1 MKKMI
6 YFFVI
11 LFCFNPSAVFAQESL
26 ELEELVDSFFQEKL
40 NDAEIPGAVI
50 VLIKDGEAVLTKGYG
65 YADINHKI
73 PMSSKTLMNN
83 GSISKIFTA
92 TSMMQ
97 LYEEGRLKLDQDI
110 KSYLKHP
117 GIVNDLPDNIT
128 VHQLLTHT
136 SGLAH
141 RGLGT
146 AVSNQNS
153 LPSLSEYLSSD
164 VIHQIA
170 DSGEAMIYSSIGIAL
185 LGHLIE
191 EVTNETYDQ
200 YVTQHIFLPLEM
212 NHSSTRQTLPPDVKK
227 KIMKRYHLNGNSFLE
242 YSKDYLSTIPPAGG
256 FYVTAEDME
265 KFLLFHI
272 NKGKMANGQLL
283 KAETMNKMHEQ
294 QEAQHESLRGRTYGF
309 AEMFMNGERFIFQ
322 DGGIP
327 GTDLR
332 LFLAP
337 EHKFGFFLAYN
348 TNNYEVKK
356 EFTSEVVDF
365 LFPPTEKNL
374 MGNLIEKHVQSN
386 GSRWDG
392 QYSML
397 SYSSNSIEKFL
408 SLFQQIPVRSN
419 GKELIFGSI
428 RYDALKHGV
437 FKRSDQQEYLITD
450 QSRDGNSM
458 IYRGTASYKKLHW
471 YETNGFHFSIL
482 AFCLLVF
489 IGTLITVLIRK
500 YKLKNQEFKTFG
512 LVISLFNLIFIAGF
526 FLVFY
531 RTNEWEFIYG
541 LPLSIKLITLLPLI
555 NTGYILGYFFIHY
568 KQIKQHKFP
577 FAFLMFTHFLFM
589 GWLMYW
595 RIIGWYF

>member
-1 MKKMI
+1 
-6 YFFVI
+6 
-11 LFCFNPSAVFAQESL
+11 
-26 ELEELVDSFFQEKL
+26 
-40 NDAEIPGAVI
+40 
-50 VLIKDGEAVLTKGYG
+50 
-65 YADINHKI
+65 
-73 PMSSKTLMNN
+73 
-83 GSISKIFTA
+83 
-92 TSMMQ
+92 
-97 LYEEGRLKLDQDI
+97 
-110 KSYLKHP
+110 
-117 GIVNDLPDNIT
+117 
-128 VHQLLTHT
+128 
-136 SGLAH
+136 
-141 RGLGT
+141 
-146 AVSNQNS
+146 
-153 LPSLSEYLSSD
+153 
-164 VIHQIA
+164 
-170 DSGEAMIYSSIGIAL
+170 
-185 LGHLIE
+185 
-191 EVTNETYDQ
+191 
-200 YVTQHIFLPLEM
+200 
-212 NHSSTRQTLPPDVKK
+212 
-227 KIMKRYHLNGNSFLE
+227 
-242 YSKDYLSTIPPAGG
+242 
-256 FYVTAEDME
+256 
-265 KFLLFHI
+265 
-272 NKGKMANGQLL
+272 MANGQLL
-283 KAETMNKMHEQ
+283 KAETMNKMHKQ
-294 QEAQHESLRGRTYGF
+294 QETQHESLRGRTYGF
-309 AEMFMNGERFIFQ
+309 AEMFINGERFIFQ

-356 EFTSEVVDF
+356 KFTSEVVDF

-471 YETNGFHFSIL
+471 YETNVFHFSIL

-541 LPLSIKLITLLPLI
+541 LPLSIKLIALLPLI

>member
-26 ELEELVDSFFQEKL
+26 ELEELVDSFIQEKL

-153 LPSLSEYLSSD
+153 LPSLSSD

-191 EVTNETYDQ
+191 EVTNKTYDQ
-200 YVTQHIFLPLEM
+200 YVSQHIFLPLEM

-227 KIMKRYHLNGNSFLE
+227 EIMKRYYLNGNSFLE

-265 KFLLFHI
+265 SFFCSILI
-272 NKGKMANGQLL
+272 
-283 KAETMNKMHEQ
+283 
-294 QEAQHESLRGRTYGF
+294 RGRWL
-309 AEMFMNGERFIFQ
+309 
-322 DGGIP
+322 
-327 GTDLR
+327 TD
-332 LFLAP
+332 
-337 EHKFGFFLAYN
+337 
-348 TNNYEVKK
+348 NY
-356 EFTSEVVDF
+356 
-365 LFPPTEKNL
+365 
-374 MGNLIEKHVQSN
+374 
-386 GSRWDG
+386 
-392 QYSML
+392 
-397 SYSSNSIEKFL
+397 
-408 SLFQQIPVRSN
+408 
-419 GKELIFGSI
+419 
-428 RYDALKHGV
+428 
-437 FKRSDQQEYLITD
+437 
-450 QSRDGNSM
+450 
-458 IYRGTASYKKLHW
+458 
-471 YETNGFHFSIL
+471 
-482 AFCLLVF
+482 
-489 IGTLITVLIRK
+489 
-500 YKLKNQEFKTFG
+500 
-512 LVISLFNLIFIAGF
+512 
-526 FLVFY
+526 
-531 RTNEWEFIYG
+531 
-541 LPLSIKLITLLPLI
+541 
-555 NTGYILGYFFIHY
+555 
-568 KQIKQHKFP
+568 
-577 FAFLMFTHFLFM
+577 
-589 GWLMYW
+589 
-595 RIIGWYF
+595 